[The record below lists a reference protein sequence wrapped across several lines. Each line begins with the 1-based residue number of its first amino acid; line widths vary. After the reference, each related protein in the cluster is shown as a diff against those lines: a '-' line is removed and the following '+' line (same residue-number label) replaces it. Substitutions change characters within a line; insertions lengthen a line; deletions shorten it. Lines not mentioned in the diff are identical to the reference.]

1 MKKNIVK
8 VLSLVLVIVL
18 CFSFAA
24 VFGSSNGGFN
34 DGSNGGS
41 NGGSND
47 GVKIPTGATV
57 TAKGL
62 DSLGGIIIGVL
73 QTVAGIV
80 AVSVLIFVGIKYLL
94 ASPGEKANIKGSLI
108 PYVIGA
114 ILIFAAVPIL
124 GIIKQ
129 FTSGL
134 KLQ

>member
-24 VFGSSNGGFN
+24 VFGF
-34 DGSNGGS
+34 
-41 NGGSND
+41 SND
-47 GVKIPTGATV
+47 GVKIPTGDNV
-57 TAKGL
+57 TAPGL
-62 DSLGGIIIGVL
+62 DNLGGIIIGVL

-114 ILIFAAVPIL
+114 VLIFAAVPIL

-134 KLQ
+134 NVQ

>member
-24 VFGSSNGGFN
+24 VFGF
-34 DGSNGGS
+34 SNGGS
-41 NGGSND
+41 NG

-62 DSLGGIIIGVL
+62 DNLGGIIIGVL

-134 KLQ
+134 KLE

>member
-24 VFGSSNGGFN
+24 VFGF
-34 DGSNGGS
+34 SNGGS
-41 NGGSND
+41 NDGSND
-47 GVKIPTGATV
+47 GVKIPTGGSVSAT
-57 TAKGL
+57 GL
-62 DSLGGIIIGVL
+62 DNLGGIIIGVL

-114 ILIFAAVPIL
+114 VLIFAAVPIL

-134 KLQ
+134 SVQ

>member
-34 DGSNGGS
+34 GGS
-41 NGGSND
+41 NDGSND

-57 TAKGL
+57 SATGL
-62 DSLGGIIIGVL
+62 DKLGGIIIGVL

-114 ILIFAAVPIL
+114 VLIFAAVPIL

-134 KLQ
+134 KLE

>member
-24 VFGSSNGGFN
+24 VFGFSN
-34 DGSNGGS
+34 DEEKIP
-41 NGGSND
+41 D
-47 GVKIPTGATV
+47 GVKIPTGGSV

-62 DSLGGIIIGVL
+62 DNLGGIIIGVL

-134 KLQ
+134 KLE

>member
-24 VFGSSNGGFN
+24 VFGFSN
-34 DGSNGGS
+34 DEVKIP
-41 NGGSND
+41 D
-47 GVKIPTGATV
+47 GVKIPTGGSV
-57 TAKGL
+57 TSTGL
-62 DSLGGIIIGVL
+62 DNLGGIIIGVL

-114 ILIFAAVPIL
+114 VLIFAAVPIL

-134 KLQ
+134 TVS

>member
-24 VFGSSNGGFN
+24 VFGFSN
-34 DGSNGGS
+34 D
-41 NGGSND
+41 GSND
-47 GVKIPTGATV
+47 GVKIPTGGNV
-57 TAKGL
+57 TATGL
-62 DSLGGIIIGVL
+62 DNLGGIIIGVL

-114 ILIFAAVPIL
+114 VLIFAAVPIL

-134 KLQ
+134 SLQ